1 MNKTDISKN
10 IINKQEKLRVS
21 ILGSTGSI
29 GTQALE
35 VVDDL
40 KGVKEIEVVGISGN
54 KNLDLLE
61 QQARKYS
68 PKLVAVPN
76 EERAKELRLR
86 LKDTATRVVGG
97 AEGLNEVATEKSADM
112 VLSAIV
118 GFAGLVPTMN
128 AIEQG
133 KDIAL
138 ANKETLV
145 TAGQIFMSAVEKYG
159 VRLLP
164 VDSEHSAIFQSMRG
178 GSRGEVKKILLTA
191 SGGPFFGKTRA
202 ELENVT
208 ISDALNHP
216 NWSMG
221 AKITVDSA
229 TLMNKGLEVLE
240 AKWLFGV
247 EIKDIEVVVHRESI
261 IHSMVEFRDK
271 SIIAQ
276 MSLPSMKHPIQYAFT
291 YPQRL
296 PSPDREVS
304 FSDLKTMTFYNA
316 DESTFR
322 CLALAKK
329 AGERG
334 GTMPTILNGANEVAV
349 AGFLKGQK
357 RFLDIADIVQRAT
370 EDIEPKENPTLTD
383 IIETDRE
390 VREICRQY

>member
-1 MNKTDISKN
+1 
-10 IINKQEKLRVS
+10 
-21 ILGSTGSI
+21 
-29 GTQALE
+29 
-35 VVDDL
+35 
-40 KGVKEIEVVGISGN
+40 
-54 KNLDLLE
+54 
-61 QQARKYS
+61 
-68 PKLVAVPN
+68 
-76 EERAKELRLR
+76 
-86 LKDTATRVVGG
+86 
-97 AEGLNEVATEKSADM
+97 
-112 VLSAIV
+112 
-118 GFAGLVPTMN
+118 
-128 AIEQG
+128 
-133 KDIAL
+133 
-138 ANKETLV
+138 
-145 TAGQIFMSAVEKYG
+145 
-159 VRLLP
+159 
-164 VDSEHSAIFQSMRG
+164 
-178 GSRGEVKKILLTA
+178 
-191 SGGPFFGKTRA
+191 
-202 ELENVT
+202 
-208 ISDALNHP
+208 
-216 NWSMG
+216 MG

-370 EDIEPKENPTLTD
+370 EEIEPKENPTLTD